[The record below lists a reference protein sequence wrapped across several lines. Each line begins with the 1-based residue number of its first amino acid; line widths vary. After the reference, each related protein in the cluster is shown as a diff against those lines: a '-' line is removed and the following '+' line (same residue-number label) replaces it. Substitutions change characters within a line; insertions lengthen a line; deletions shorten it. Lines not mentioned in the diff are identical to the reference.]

1 MIETAT
7 AWNQELEQLHGR
19 IALRFARS
27 EPRERALG
35 YLRGLLSEVKRK
47 NGWQMAE
54 ALGEA
59 TPYGTQRL
67 LNGSQWSAD
76 AVRDDLREYAVEHLG
91 SPDGVL
97 IIDET
102 GFIKKGTES
111 AGVKRQY
118 TGTTGKIDNCQI
130 GVFLCQATESGT
142 AFLDRELYLP
152 KEWALDK
159 ERRRKAGVP
168 DDVKFAT
175 KPELAQQMLE
185 RAFAEEVPRRW
196 VTGDS
201 VYGTSSALRRWLEEQ
216 KQPFVLAVPSNESL
230 WAGPIW
236 EEGQVQTA
244 TEIASGLPKEAFQ
257 RLSAGKGS
265 KGDRIYDW
273 ALIPLWRLQLTD
285 EERAWSHALLI
296 RRSTS
301 GPDEEA
307 YYVVFAPRE
316 ESSLESLV
324 PVAGTRWR
332 IEEGFE
338 QAKDTCGLDEYEVRK
353 YEAWHRHITLSLL
366 AHAFLSVLAARERKK
381 GISKTVTTG
390 RTPPQNW
397 KS

>member
-19 IALRFARS
+19 IAPRFARS

-35 YLRGLLSEVKRK
+35 YLRGLLSELKRK

-67 LNGSQWSAD
+67 LNGSQWSAA

-102 GFIKKGTES
+102 GFVKKGTES

-142 AFLDRELYLP
+142 AFLDRKLYLP
-152 KEWALDK
+152 EEWTADI

-168 DDVKFAT
+168 DEVGFAT
-175 KPELAQQMLE
+175 KPELAQHMLG
-185 RAFAEEVPRRW
+185 RAFAEGVPRRW

-201 VYGTSSALRRWLEEQ
+201 VYGTSRTLRRWLEEQ
-216 KQPFVLAVPSNESL
+216 KQPFVLGVPSNESV
-230 WAGPIW
+230 WTGPIW

-244 TEIASGLPKEAFQ
+244 AGIADRLPQEAFR

-265 KGDRIYDW
+265 KGERLYDW
-273 ALIPLWRLQLTD
+273 ALVPLWRLQMTD
-285 EERAWSHALLI
+285 EERTWGHALLI
-296 RRSTS
+296 RRSRKD
-301 GPDEEA
+301 PNEES
-307 YYVVFAPRE
+307 YYIVFAPRE
-316 ESSLESLV
+316 EASLESIV
-324 PVAGTRWR
+324 SVAGARWR

-338 QAKDTCGLDEYEVRK
+338 QAKNTCGLDEYEVRK
-353 YEAWHRHITLSLL
+353 YKAWHRHITLSLL
-366 AHAFLSVLAARERKK
+366 AHAFLVAVARREQKK
-381 GISKTVTTG
+381 GIQQAARALKT
-390 RTPPQNW
+390 R
-397 KS
+397 

>member
-1 MIETAT
+1 MIETAA
-7 AWNQELEQLHGR
+7 AWEQQLEQLHGR
-19 IALRFARS
+19 IAPRFARS

-54 ALGEA
+54 SLGED
-59 TPYGTQRL
+59 TTYGMQRL
-67 LNGSQWSAD
+67 LNGSQWSAG

-102 GFIKKGTES
+102 GFVKKGTES
-111 AGVKRQY
+111 VGVKRQY

-130 GVFLCQATESGT
+130 GVFLCQATEAGT

-152 KEWALDK
+152 KEWAANP

-168 DDVKFAT
+168 GEVKFAT

-185 RAFAEEVPRRW
+185 RAFAEGVPRHW

-201 VYGTSSALRRWLEEQ
+201 VYGASRTLRRWLEEQ
-216 KQPFVLAVPSNESL
+216 QQPFVLAVPSNESL

-236 EEGQVQTA
+236 EDGQVQTA
-244 TEIASGLPKEAFQ
+244 AEIAGGLPQEAFQ
-257 RLSAGKGS
+257 RLSAGNGS
-265 KGDRIYDW
+265 KGERLYDW

-285 EERAWSHALLI
+285 EKRAWSHALLI
-296 RRSTS
+296 RRSTED
-301 GPDEEA
+301 PDEKA

-316 ESSLESLV
+316 EVSLESVV

-338 QAKDTCGLDEYEVRK
+338 QAKNVCGLDEYEVRK
-353 YEAWHRHITLSLL
+353 FEAWHRHITLSLL
-366 AHAFLSVLAARERKK
+366 AHAFLATVAAKEQKK
-381 GISKTVTTG
+381 GIQQTARALKA
-390 RTPPQNW
+390 R
-397 KS
+397 